1 MIAIGLACL
10 MTVACATAE
19 LTLEQI
25 KIQQYMLDEAEH
37 LEQRL
42 EVSIYPLVP

>member
-10 MTVACATAE
+10 LTVACATAE
-19 LTLEQI
+19 LTLEQVR
-25 KIQQYMLDEAEH
+25 IQQYKLEEAEH

-42 EVSIYPLVP
+42 EVTYH